1 MRGGSAKL
9 RKTKFLRMNLELLKA
24 EAAKRAV
31 GYVKSGMRVGL
42 GTGSTAKHAIL
53 EIARR
58 LQTGELTDIVGVATS
73 VESEN
78 MARENGIPVEP
89 LDALKINV
97 AIDGADEIAPNLDLI
112 KGLGAALLR
121 EKLVE
126 RQAEEFI
133 VVADYT
139 KLVENLGEKAP
150 LPIEIARFGFE
161 ATVERLKTYGEP
173 ILRRKNGEL
182 VLTDNGNYLADL
194 RFISTDA
201 PHLARELK
209 LLTGVVE
216 TGFFIGMANRAVVAF
231 ENEVRE
237 FTRSRDE

>member
-1 MRGGSAKL
+1 
-9 RKTKFLRMNLELLKA
+9 MNLENLKA
-24 EAAKRAV
+24 EAAKKAV
-31 GYVKSGMRVGL
+31 GYIESGMRVGL

-58 LQTGELTDIVGVATS
+58 VQTGELKNIVGVATS

-78 MARENGIPVEP
+78 LARENGILIEP
-89 LDALKINV
+89 LDARMINL

-139 KLVENLGEKAP
+139 KMVNHLGEKSL

-161 ATVERLKTYGEP
+161 ATVERLKKYGEP
-173 ILRRKNGEL
+173 ILRRKQGEI
-182 VLTDNGNYLADL
+182 VLTDNGNYIADL
-194 RFISTDA
+194 RFVPTDA
-201 PHLARELK
+201 ANLAQDLK

-216 TGFFIGMANRAVVAF
+216 TGFFIGMATRAVVAF
-231 ENEVRE
+231 ENEVKE
-237 FTRSRDE
+237 FTKT